1 MFIPKAISK
10 RRRHQL
16 GANVATFYVIKITT
30 PRTPHVTRIENIL
43 RESVQS
49 TVGSLKLHL
58 FRYFK
63 NINLLLFNSE
73 HILRI
78 MYITK
83 SQTIR
88 GVIVTLNP
96 TQDML
101 PWLAVSGHKPYTNI
115 CKGVTAT
122 EWLIWRK
129 TPRCPCMLRL
139 WVSRDSKKRSPFCK
153 PVIGSDHRAGP
164 GETH

>member
-1 MFIPKAISK
+1 MATRVPALIQLSDPRVAAQLVYIYIYKAHDTLHHAATHLYLPFVKFIPKAISK

-16 GANVATFYVIKITT
+16 GANVATFDVIKITT
-30 PRTPHVTRIENIL
+30 PRTPRVTRIENIL

-49 TVGSLKLHL
+49 TIGRLKLHL

-63 NINLLLFNSE
+63 KINLILFNSE

-88 GVIVTLNP
+88 GVIVTL
-96 TQDML
+96 
-101 PWLAVSGHKPYTNI
+101 
-115 CKGVTAT
+115 
-122 EWLIWRK
+122 
-129 TPRCPCMLRL
+129 
-139 WVSRDSKKRSPFCK
+139 
-153 PVIGSDHRAGP
+153 
-164 GETH
+164 